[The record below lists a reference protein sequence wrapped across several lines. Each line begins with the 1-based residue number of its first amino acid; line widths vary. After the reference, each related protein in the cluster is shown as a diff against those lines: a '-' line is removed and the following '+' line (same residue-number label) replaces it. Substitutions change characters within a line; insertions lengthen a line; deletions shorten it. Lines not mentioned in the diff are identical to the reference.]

1 MVKTWFARETVLR
14 VKAAVSVVTTSLLD
28 TLVATTAIESNC
40 KNVTITEPEGSI
52 DKIDLL
58 GETSGF
64 QNAEL
69 DFRPFGLA
77 RISGTLVQP
86 GGEVL
91 ETFMSGSGAAV
102 ITGNGATHH
111 RYQVGDSTSAKTR
124 VAAAFLVN
132 LDDGT
137 YEVNILLNNA
147 YLTKLGDRRISGADG
162 HWEQDFEA
170 VCLPK
175 DYYVEYK
182 D

>member
-1 MVKTWFARETVLR
+1 MVKVWRARETVLR
-14 VKAAVSVVTTSLLD
+14 AAEAITVAADSALD
-28 TLVATTAIESNC
+28 AQISSGDFESNC
-40 KNVTITEPEGSI
+40 KNVTIVEPEGAI

-69 DFRPFGLA
+69 DFKPFGLA
-77 RISGTLVQP
+77 TISGTLVNP
-86 GGEVL
+86 GDEVL
-91 ETFMSGSGAAV
+91 ETWMGGSGTE
-102 ITGNGATHH
+102 IPSGTPTHT
-111 RYQVGDSTSAKTR
+111 RYQVGDSTSGKTR
-124 VAAAFLVN
+124 VAVAFLVN

-137 YEVNILLNNA
+137 DEVNILLNNA

-170 VCLPK
+170 VCLAK